1 MANTTRAEALVQAMD
16 RDAAF
21 QSEVKGARTVGE
33 KRAVL
38 DAHGFADVTV
48 EEMRAYVESKGGTLN
63 VPQAGHEL
71 SDAELSAVAGG
82 LSDSDAILIGGAAVL
97 YGGAAIAAAAAA

>member
-1 MANTTRAEALVQAMD
+1 MAGMARAEALVQAMD

-21 QSEVKGARTVGE
+21 QAAVQEARTVGA

-38 DAHGFADVTV
+38 DAHGFADVSV
-48 EEMRAYVESKGGTLN
+48 EDMRAYVESKGGTLN
-63 VPQAGHEL
+63 VPQAGEEL

-82 LSDSDAILIGGAAVL
+82 LTAEESSAIAIGGGVAV
-97 YGGAAIAAAAAA
+97 GVAAAAAA

>member
-1 MANTTRAEALVQAMD
+1 MAQMARSEALD

-21 QSEVKGARTVGE
+21 QAEVKEARTVEG

-38 DAHGFADVTV
+38 DKHGFGDVSV
-48 EEMRAYVESKGGTLN
+48 EEMRAYVESKGGKLVMPET
-63 VPQAGHEL
+63 GHEL

-82 LSDSDAILIGGAAVL
+82 LTEGELGLIIMGGTMATSAAS
-97 YGGAAIAAAAAA
+97 AAAA

>member
-1 MANTTRAEALVQAMD
+1 MAEMARAEALVQAMD
-16 RDAAF
+16 RDTAF
-21 QSEVKGARTVGE
+21 QAEVKAASTVGA

-38 DAHGFADVTV
+38 DGHGFADVSV
-48 EEMRAYVESKGGTLN
+48 EEMRAYVESKGGTLK

-82 LSDSDAILIGGAAVL
+82 LTQLEAGGIGLGVGVTL
-97 YGGAAIAAAAAA
+97 AIAAAAA

>member
-1 MANTTRAEALVQAMD
+1 MAEIARAEALVQAID

-21 QSEVKGARTVGE
+21 QSEVQAAPTVGA

-38 DAHGFADVTV
+38 DGHGFADVTV
-48 EEMRAYVESKGGTLN
+48 EDMRAYVESKGGTLN
-63 VPQAGHEL
+63 VPQTGHEL

-82 LSDSDAILIGGAAVL
+82 LTDAEVFGVSFVMGAAVAS
-97 YGGAAIAAAAAA
+97 AAY

>member
-1 MANTTRAEALVQAMD
+1 MAEMARAEALVQAID

-21 QSEVKGARTVGE
+21 QSEVQAASTVGA

-38 DAHGFADVTV
+38 DGHGFADVSV
-48 EEMRAYVESKGGTLN
+48 EEMRAYVESKGGTLK
-63 VPQAGHEL
+63 VPQAEHEL

-82 LSDSDAILIGGAAVL
+82 LTQLEAGGIGLGVGVTL
-97 YGGAAIAAAAAA
+97 AIAAAAA